1 MQQGAQPMP
10 DRDYRRHEDEA
21 QRQAIM
27 EEMEENRDRRVRD
40 AFHSAGHG
48 DEGPGGVGRRDPT
61 QGQERQRPREGA
73 GQTWPGGSGQRW
85 SNGNH
90 RGRGPRG
97 YKRTDARIVE
107 DVSDRLT
114 EDSHVDAT
122 EIQVEAHE
130 GEVTLTG
137 NVDSRSARRR
147 AEDIAEAVSG
157 VTYVMNNLRVRQHGT
172 SGATG

>member
-1 MQQGAQPMP
+1 MP

-40 AFHSAGHG
+40 AFHSAGYG
-48 DEGPGGVGRRDPT
+48 DEGPGGVGRRDPSRAD
-61 QGQERQRPREGA
+61 ERQQYRESGP
-73 GQTWPGGSGQRW
+73 QTWPGDGS
-85 SNGNH
+85 H

>member
-1 MQQGAQPMP
+1 MP

-40 AFHSAGHG
+40 AFHSAGYG
-48 DEGPGGVGRRDPT
+48 DGGPGGVGRRDPSRT
-61 QGQERQRPREGA
+61 DGNEQYREGRP
-73 GQTWPGGSGQRW
+73 QTWPGGGS
-85 SNGNH
+85 H

-147 AEDIAEAVSG
+147 AEDIAESVSG

>member
-48 DEGPGGVGRRDPT
+48 DDGPGGMGRRDPT

-73 GQTWPGGSGQRW
+73 GQTWPGGSGERW
-85 SNGNH
+85 SSGNH

-97 YKRTDARIVE
+97 YRRTDARIVE

-147 AEDIAEAVSG
+147 AEDIAESVSG